1 MNQLVAT
8 MFPKA
13 TNLHVYD
20 SNTNLTTIFDKGKAT
35 CSFPGLAPT
44 HDGVTDMGNLELA
57 VPPSDADR
65 IEAMF
70 TQAGFKIDVFAS
82 GVLAHA

>member
-20 SNTNLTTIFDKGKAT
+20 ATTNLTTIFDNGKPT

-44 HDGVTDMGNLELA
+44 HDGVTDMGNLEFT
-57 VPPSDADR
+57 VPQLDADR

-70 TQAGFKIDVFAS
+70 TAAGFKIDVFAS
-82 GVLAHA
+82 GILAHA